1 MGKIVWLASFPKSG
15 NTWVRAFLHNLLS
28 NAERPYDINE
38 LDTFAVS
45 DSQAQWYQRFDPRPP
60 TELSFEELAALRPRV
75 HHLFTQLGQ
84 GPIFV
89 KTHMAAAEL
98 GGTPLITVS
107 ETIAAV
113 YIVRNPLDVV
123 ISHSHHYG
131 NDLDRTIEL
140 LAAEDTIT
148 RASETHVPEFHSSW
162 SAHVA
167 SWTSVPS
174 PGLLVVRYEDLLTT
188 PNRSFAAIA
197 RFLRI
202 DASHGRLER
211 AIRHSSFR
219 VLQEQEKRHGFRE
232 RTETSERF
240 FRAGKAGQWRSVLST
255 AQVERIVAQ
264 HGQQMDRFG
273 YRPKQP

>member
-15 NTWVRAFLHNLLS
+15 NTWVRAFLHNLLTD
-28 NAERPYDINE
+28 AERPYDINE

-60 TELSFEELAALRPRV
+60 TALSLEEIAALRPRV

-107 ETIAAV
+107 ETVAAI

-123 ISHSHHYG
+123 VSHSHHYG

-140 LAAEDTIT
+140 LAADDTIT
-148 RASETHVPEFHSSW
+148 RASETHVPEYHSSW

-174 PGLLVVRYEDLLTT
+174 PGLLVVRYEDLLLT

-197 RFLRI
+197 RFLRL
-202 DASHGRLER
+202 DVARGRLER
-211 AIRHSSFR
+211 AIRHCSFR

-240 FRAGKAGQWRSVLST
+240 FRAGKAGQWRSALSP
-255 AQVERIVAQ
+255 AQIERVVAR
-264 HGQQMDRFG
+264 HGAQMDRFG
-273 YRPKQP
+273 YRPK

>member
-28 NAERPYDINE
+28 GGERPYDINE
-38 LDTFAVS
+38 LDTFCVS
-45 DSQAQWYQRFDPRPP
+45 DSQAQWYQRFEPRPP
-60 TELSFEELAALRPRV
+60 TQLSFEELAALRPRV
-75 HHLFTQLGQ
+75 HRLFTELGQ

-98 GGTPLITVS
+98 GGTPLITMS
-107 ETIAAV
+107 ETVAAI

-123 ISHSHHYG
+123 ISHHHHYG

-140 LAAEDTIT
+140 LATDDTIT
-148 RASETHVPEFHSSW
+148 RASETHVPEYHSSW
-162 SAHVA
+162 SAHVG

-174 PGLLVVRYEDLLTT
+174 PGLLVVRYEDMLLTPGRT
-188 PNRSFAAIA
+188 FAAIA

-202 DASHGRLER
+202 DPPRASLER

-240 FRAGKAGQWRSVLST
+240 FRAGKAGQWRSVLSP
-255 AQVERIVAQ
+255 AQIDRMVAR
-264 HGQQMDRFG
+264 HREQMERFG
-273 YRPKQP
+273 YLPK